1 MKKLFLAEGE
11 THVLDALRLLFEQQ
25 ADYEVIGEA
34 RSAESLLA
42 RVCQMSPDAILLD
55 WSLPGFHPQR
65 SIPVLRGCCPAA
77 RLVALSVRP
86 EHERI
91 AIDYGVDG
99 FISKQLPPEAFL
111 SSLHAV
117 IGRQTNEEEKT
128 HA

>member
-1 MKKLFLAEGE
+1 MKTLFLAEGE
-11 THVLDALRLLFEQQ
+11 THVLAALRLLFEQQ
-25 ADYEVIGEA
+25 ADYEVLGEA

-42 RVCQMSPDAILLD
+42 CVCQMAPDAILLD

-77 RLVALSVRP
+77 RLVALSVKP

-91 AIDYGVDG
+91 AKDYGMDG

-111 SSLHAV
+111 SALNAV
-117 IGRQTNEEEKT
+117 IGQRESKKENT